1 MTIQCPKCGRFC
13 KNVMAEI
20 NGFDQIIRVDGDCK
34 IHGKV
39 DLTEA
44 EWSYDDFS
52 PPESET

>member
-1 MTIQCPKCGRFC
+1 
-13 KNVMAEI
+13 MAEI